1 MIKNQ
6 TNNKKK
12 KQQKNKKTDEAI
24 YIRKSFRNESKDH
37 GISWLLLD
45 DEFAHLVI
53 LSSTIIDV
61 NY

>member
-6 TNNKKK
+6 TNNKK
-12 KQQKNKKTDEAI
+12 KKTDEAI